1 MTDIDTSP
9 PSLPPAPEP
18 PARRAITPLWYAVG
32 AAITVVIAVAIAV
45 SVIPVKYVIIGPGQ
59 TYRATQLVQVPATVA
74 TYPPNGEIRFVTV
87 SERVEPSLLEKIQA
101 EHDSDDEVL
110 TEKQVFGD
118 QTKQQNETTNQV
130 AMTDSKDTAA
140 MVALRKLGYPISSD
154 VVIVDLV
161 DGAPAATVAKV
172 NDVIVAID
180 GTTITSTDA
189 LRALLK
195 THQPGDSVTVEVAD
209 PNGNHTSGP
218 VVLGANPTT
227 GVAYLGVGLADRPRA
242 DSLPFAVTIDTSQ
255 VGGPSAG
262 LAFTLAILDVLTP
275 GDITGGQVVAATG
288 TINADGSVGAI
299 GGIEQ
304 KVVTVEQAGV
314 KVFLVPADDHCGD
327 PNGSCNYTD
336 AKRKAGTKVQVIPVA
351 NLDDALHALA
361 ALGGNALSLR

>member
-1 MTDIDTSP
+1 MTDIDTLP
-9 PSLPPAPEP
+9 PSLPPASEP
-18 PARRAITPLWYAVG
+18 APRRAITPLWFAVG
-32 AAITVVIAVAIAV
+32 AVITVVIAVGIAV
-45 SVIPVKYVIIGPGQ
+45 AVIPVKYVIISPGQ
-59 TYRATQLVQVPATVA
+59 TYRATQLVELPSSVA
-74 TYPPNGEIRFVTV
+74 TFPPKGEIRFVTV

-101 EHDSDDEVL
+101 EHDSDDDVL

-118 QTKQQNETTNQV
+118 QTRQESTATNQI

-140 MVALRKLGYPISSD
+140 MVALRKLGYPVASD
-154 VVIVDLV
+154 VVVVGLV
-161 DGAPAATVAKV
+161 DGAPAAAVAKA
-172 NDVIVAID
+172 NDVIVSID
-180 GTTITSTDA
+180 GTPVTSTDS
-189 LRALLK
+189 LRAVLK
-195 THQPGDSVTVEVAD
+195 THQPGDTVTVEVAD
-209 PNGNHTSGP
+209 PSGQHTSGP
-218 VVLGANPTT
+218 VVLGTNPDT
-227 GVAYLGVGLADRPRA
+227 GVAYLGVSLADRPRA
-242 DSLPFAVTIDTSQ
+242 DSLPFPVTIDTSR

-262 LAFTLAILDVLTP
+262 LAFALAILDVLTP
-275 GDITGGQVVAATG
+275 GDITGGQVVAVTG

-327 PNGSCNYTD
+327 PSGSCNYTD